1 LAGARRVQNEL
12 LEKYP
17 TTGLQVYV
25 VWFSM
30 IATDARGAWR
40 WTGNVITDP
49 RVVHFWDDK
58 KVVGRWFAVQETP
71 EADDAAIVWDAYFLY
86 GPDTEW
92 NAKPEPPVSWGAT
105 VIDEY
110 DTLEKNLLPLLKVK

>member
-17 TTGLQVYV
+17 TAGLQVYV

-30 IATDARGAWR
+30 IATAARGAWR

-49 RVVHFWDDK
+49 RVMHFWDDT
-58 KVVGRWFAVQETP
+58 KVVGRRFAVQETP
-71 EADDAAIVWDAYFLY
+71 AEIDAGIVWDAYFLY
-86 GPDTEW
+86 GPEAEWKTE
-92 NAKPEPPVSWGAT
+92 PEPLVSWGAT
-105 VIDEY
+105 VLDEY
-110 DTLEKNLLPLLKVK
+110 HTLESNLVPLLK